1 MTIRHL
7 LERKGWNVWTIGPDA
22 TVLDA
27 VAKMADKD
35 VGSLVVMEGEKFVGI
50 ITERHYSRNVVLKG
64 KTSPTTLVREIME
77 TNVIHV
83 RSEHSVELCMALM
96 TDKRVR
102 HLPVVED
109 TKVIGIVSIGDLLKC
124 RPAANETLVAAPHF
138 PAASWRVRTKPPAR
152 VLASCT
158 RRPSNLVSLRGT
170 SRLPGRES
178 TQPRGAVI
186 SRAEPSSRRPGRR
199 FRRLRE
205 GDHWAADALGAP
217 HVGERPEKQLSFL

>member
-7 LERKGWNVWTIGPDA
+7 LEQKGRNVWTIDPDA

-35 VGSLVVMEGEKFVGI
+35 VGSLVVMDGEKLVGI

-83 RSEHSVELCMALM
+83 RPEQSVELCMALM
-96 TDKRVR
+96 IDKRVR

-109 TKVIGIVSIGDLLKC
+109 TKVVGIVSIGDLLNYIISKKEFVIDQLEHYIQG
-124 RPAANETLVAAPHF
+124 R
-138 PAASWRVRTKPPAR
+138 
-152 VLASCT
+152 SC
-158 RRPSNLVSLRGT
+158 
-170 SRLPGRES
+170 
-178 TQPRGAVI
+178 
-186 SRAEPSSRRPGRR
+186 
-199 FRRLRE
+199 
-205 GDHWAADALGAP
+205 
-217 HVGERPEKQLSFL
+217 